1 MTNPI
6 HKIIANK
13 IRRQWAEGDAKRDAG
28 LTISDKVNI
37 CDNISYGSHGKD
49 NLLCVYTPK
58 NAEGKLPVIINI
70 HGGGFFYGDK
80 ELYGLYSA
88 DMAER
93 GFAVV
98 VFNYR
103 LCPEN
108 LYPAPLVDI
117 NNVTK
122 WVLTN
127 CEEFNFDRERIYIV
141 GDSAGGQLALN
152 YTTILSNPDYAR
164 LFAKDFEVPSFIPRA
179 VCLNSALCILVKDGK
194 TDEGA
199 KPILVSYLGSN
210 RKIKKNIERL
220 DVQKYITSS
229 FPPVFV
235 MTAPNDFLYAQ
246 AKPLHEVFLSRGVKS
261 EYHVYGQP
269 SDDWAV
275 HVFHLNLRLPAGR
288 LCNDDEAE
296 FLKKN

>member
-1 MTNPI
+1 MTNLI
-6 HKIIANK
+6 HKYFINK
-13 IRRQWAEGDAKRDAG
+13 IRREWASNDAIRDAG
-28 LTISDKVNI
+28 LAISDKVNI
-37 CDNISYGSHGKD
+37 CDNVSYGPYGRD

-122 WVLTN
+122 WVLAN
-127 CEEFNFDRERIYIV
+127 CQEFNFDRDRIFIV

-152 YTTILSNPDYAR
+152 YTTILSNPDYAK
-164 LFAKDFEVPSFIPRA
+164 LFASDFEVPPFIPRA
-179 VCLNSALCILVKDGK
+179 VCLNSALTNLVKDGK
-194 TDEGA
+194 ISEGA
-199 KPILVSYLGSN
+199 KEILTVYLGSAK
-210 RKIKKNIERL
+210 KIKKNAERL
-220 DVQKYITSS
+220 DVQKYITSK

-235 MTAPNDFLYAQ
+235 MTAPNDFLFNE
-246 AKPLHEVFLSRGVKS
+246 AKPLHELFLSRGVKS
-261 EYHVYGQP
+261 EYHLYGQP
-269 SDDWAV
+269 SDDWAS
-275 HVFHLNLRLPAGR
+275 HVFHLNLRLPSGR
-288 LCNDDEAE
+288 LCNDDEAD

>member
-1 MTNPI
+1 MTNLFY
-6 HKIIANK
+6 KIAINK
-13 IRRQWAEGDAKRDAG
+13 IRREWASNDAKRDAG

-37 CDNISYGSHGKD
+37 CDNISYGAHGRD

-108 LYPAPLVDI
+108 LYPSPLEDI

-122 WVLTN
+122 WVLAN
-127 CEEFNFDRERIYIV
+127 CQEFNFDRDRIFIV

-152 YTTILSNPDYAR
+152 YTTILSNPGYAG
-164 LFAKDFEVPSFIPRA
+164 LFDFELPHFIPKK
-179 VCLNSALCILVKDGK
+179 VCLNSALTALVKDGCISS
-194 TDEGA
+194 GA
-199 KPILVSYLGSN
+199 ENILKVYLGSKG
-210 RKIKKNIERL
+210 KIKKNAERL
-220 DVQKYITSS
+220 DVQKFITSA
-229 FPPVFV
+229 FPPVFI
-235 MTAPNDFLYAQ
+235 MTAPNDFLFAE
-246 AKPLHEVFLSRGVKS
+246 AKPLHELFLSRGVKS

-269 SDDWAV
+269 SDDWAS

-288 LCNDDEAE
+288 QCNDDEAD
-296 FLKKN
+296 FLLKD

>member
-1 MTNPI
+1 MTNLI
-6 HKIIANK
+6 HKYFINK
-13 IRRQWAEGDAKRDAG
+13 IRREWASNDAKRDAG

-37 CDNISYGSHGKD
+37 CDNVSYGPYGRD

-58 NAEGKLPVIINI
+58 NAEEKLPVIINI

-122 WVLTN
+122 WVLAN
-127 CEEFNFDRERIYIV
+127 CQEFNFDCQHIYIV

-152 YTTILSNPDYAR
+152 YTTILSNPDYAK
-164 LFAKDFEVPSFIPRA
+164 LFSADFEVPDFIPRA
-179 VCLNSALCILVKDGK
+179 VCLNSALTNLVKDGK
-194 TDEGA
+194 ISEGA
-199 KPILVSYLGSN
+199 KEILTVYLGSAK
-210 RKIKKNIERL
+210 KIKRNAERL
-220 DVQKYITSS
+220 DVQKYITSK

-235 MTAPNDFLYAQ
+235 MTAPNDFLFNE
-246 AKPLHEVFLSRGVKS
+246 AKPLHELFLSRGVKS
-261 EYHVYGQP
+261 EYHLYGQP
-269 SDDWAV
+269 SDDWAN

-288 LCNDDEAE
+288 LCNDDEAD
-296 FLKKN
+296 FFRIH

>member
-1 MTNPI
+1 MTNLI
-6 HKIIANK
+6 HKYFINK
-13 IRRQWAEGDAKRDAG
+13 IRKEWAANDAKRDAG

-37 CDNISYGSHGKD
+37 CDNISYGPYGKD
-49 NLLCVYTPK
+49 NLLCIYSPK

-117 NNVTK
+117 NNVAK
-122 WVLTN
+122 WVLAN
-127 CEEFNFDRERIYIV
+127 CDELNFDSQRIYIV

-164 LFAKDFEVPSFIPRA
+164 LFADDFEAAPFVPRA
-179 VCLNSALCILVKDGK
+179 VCLNSALTNLVKDRK
-194 TDEGA
+194 VSEGS
-199 KPILVSYLGSN
+199 KEILTAYLGSG

-220 DVQKYITSS
+220 DVQKYIISK

-235 MTAPNDFLYAQ
+235 MTAPNDFLFNE
-246 AKPLHEVFLSRGVKS
+246 AKPLHELFLSLGVKS
-261 EYHVYGQP
+261 EYHVYGEA
-269 SDDWAV
+269 SDDWAN

-288 LCNDDEAE
+288 VCNDDEAE

>member
-1 MTNPI
+1 MTNLI
-6 HKIIANK
+6 HKYFINK
-13 IRRQWAEGDAKRDAG
+13 IRREWASNDAKRDAG

-37 CDNISYGSHGKD
+37 CDNISYGAHGRD

-58 NAEGKLPVIINI
+58 NADGKLPVIINI

-108 LYPAPLVDI
+108 LYPAPLEDI

-122 WVLTN
+122 WVLEN
-127 CEEFNFDRERIYIV
+127 CGEFNFDRDRIFIV

-152 YTTILSNPDYAR
+152 YTTILSNPNYAK
-164 LFAKDFEVPSFIPRA
+164 LFASDFEVPSFIPRA
-179 VCLNSALCILVKDGK
+179 VCLNSALTNLVKDGK
-194 TDEGA
+194 ISEGA
-199 KPILVSYLGSN
+199 KEILTVYLGSAG
-210 RKIKKNIERL
+210 KIKRNVERL
-220 DVQKYITSS
+220 DVQKYITSK

-235 MTAPNDFLYAQ
+235 MTAPNDFLFNE
-246 AKPLHEVFLSRGVKS
+246 AKPLHELFLSRGVKS
-261 EYHVYGQP
+261 EYHVYGQH

-288 LCNDDEAE
+288 LCNDDEAL

>member
-1 MTNPI
+1 MTNLI
-6 HKIIANK
+6 HKYFINK
-13 IRRQWAEGDAKRDAG
+13 IRREWASNDAKRDAG
-28 LTISDKVNI
+28 LKISDKVNI
-37 CDNISYGSHGKD
+37 CDNVSYGPYGRD

-80 ELYGLYSA
+80 ELYGLYST

-122 WVLTN
+122 WVLAN
-127 CEEFNFDRERIYIV
+127 CVEFNFDRDRIFIV

-152 YTTILSNPDYAR
+152 YTTILSNTDYSK
-164 LFAKDFEVPSFIPRA
+164 LFASDFEVPDFIPRA
-179 VCLNSALCILVKDGK
+179 VCLNSALTNLVKDGK
-194 TDEGA
+194 ISEGA
-199 KPILVSYLGSN
+199 KEILTVYLGSAK
-210 RKIKKNIERL
+210 KIKRNVERL
-220 DVQKYITSS
+220 DVQKYITSK

-235 MTAPNDFLYAQ
+235 MTAPNDFLFNE
-246 AKPLHEVFLSRGVKS
+246 AKPLHELFLSRGVKS
-261 EYHVYGQP
+261 EYHLYGQP
-269 SDDWAV
+269 SDDWAS

-288 LCNDDEAE
+288 QCNDDEAD
-296 FLKKN
+296 FFRIH

>member
-1 MTNPI
+1 MTNLI
-6 HKIIANK
+6 HKYFINK
-13 IRRQWAEGDAKRDAG
+13 IRREWASNDAKRDAG
-28 LTISDKVNI
+28 FAISDKVNI
-37 CDNISYGSHGKD
+37 CDNISYGPHGRD

-122 WVLTN
+122 WVLAN
-127 CEEFNFDRERIYIV
+127 CDEFNFDRDRIFIV

-152 YTTILSNPDYAR
+152 YTTILSNLDYAK
-164 LFAKDFEVPSFIPRA
+164 LFSADFEVPNFIPRA
-179 VCLNSALCILVKDGK
+179 VCLNSALTNLVKDGK
-194 TDEGA
+194 ISEGA
-199 KPILVSYLGSN
+199 KEILTVYLGSAK
-210 RKIKKNIERL
+210 KIKRNVERL
-220 DVQKYITSS
+220 DVQKYITSK

-235 MTAPNDFLYAQ
+235 MTAPNDFLFNE
-246 AKPLHEVFLSRGVKS
+246 AKPLHELFLSRGVKS
-261 EYHVYGQP
+261 EYHLYGEA
-269 SDDWAV
+269 SDDWAN

-288 LCNDDEAE
+288 QCNDDEAE
-296 FLKKN
+296 FFRTH

>member
-1 MTNPI
+1 MTNLI
-6 HKIIANK
+6 HKYFINK
-13 IRRQWAEGDAKRDAG
+13 IRREWASNDAKRDAG
-28 LTISDKVNI
+28 LKISDKVNI
-37 CDNISYGSHGKD
+37 CDNISYGAHGRD

-122 WVLTN
+122 WVLAN
-127 CEEFNFDRERIYIV
+127 CGEFNFDRDRIFIV

-152 YTTILSNPDYAR
+152 YTTILSNPDYAK
-164 LFAKDFEVPSFIPRA
+164 LFAADFEVPDFIPRA
-179 VCLNSALCILVKDGK
+179 VCLNSALTNLVKDGK
-194 TDEGA
+194 ISEGA
-199 KPILVSYLGSN
+199 KEILTVYLGSAK
-210 RKIKKNIERL
+210 KIKRNVERL
-220 DVQKYITSS
+220 DVQKYITSK

-235 MTAPNDFLYAQ
+235 MTAPNDFLFNE
-246 AKPLHEVFLSRGVKS
+246 AKPLHELFLSRGVKS
-261 EYHVYGQP
+261 EYHLYGEA
-269 SDDWAV
+269 SDDWAN

-296 FLKKN
+296 FFRIH